1 MFDLTIKTDRLS
13 LRPFRADDGP
23 DVERLAG
30 DWNVARMTTRIPH
43 PYPAGSGAMWIATH
57 DPARRNGSAYP
68 SAVTRGGE
76 LVGCVGLNNLDSKS
90 WTHRVPDEQATL
102 ELGYWI
108 GAPFWGKGYATE
120 AAAAVIAFAFGW
132 LGKTHLVA
140 GCFPD
145 NAASRRVLEKHG
157 FAANGSRMLPS
168 AAQGREVECI
178 LMAPLTRDAWAA
190 KKV

>member
-1 MFDLTIKTDRLS
+1 MFDLTIKTERLL
-13 LRPFRADDGP
+13 LRPFRLEDGP
-23 DVERLAG
+23 AVEKLAG

-43 PYPAGSGAMWIATH
+43 PYPAGSGEAWIATH
-57 DPARRNGSAYP
+57 DAARQNNSVYP
-68 SAVTRGGE
+68 FAVTRAGE
-76 LVGCVGLNNLDSKS
+76 LIGCVGLNNLDRKS
-90 WTHRVPDEQATL
+90 WTQRVPDEQAAL

-108 GAPFWGKGYATE
+108 GAPFWGQGFATE
-120 AAAAVIAFAFGW
+120 ATAAVITFAFDR
-132 LGKTHLVA
+132 LRKTHLVA
-140 GCFPD
+140 GCFRD

-157 FAANGSRMLPS
+157 FASNGSRMLRS